1 MLSRFTLVARLTILY
16 ALISV
21 VILFGLGMLVVRVTY
36 EHFVDLDL
44 AYLQGKASLIQNGL
58 AAVSDPQARR
68 EILTQQMNS
77 HEGLYVAIDHS
88 EQKIHHGEG
97 KEAAGSDNTGNSNS
111 NHSGNSNHSAS
122 GHGTELDFS
131 SLKQATV
138 LPGQT
143 HDWSSGSLALR
154 GIRVPLA
161 SGEQLLL
168 ALDTHHHTHFMTQL
182 RLTLVGYLLLATLM
196 SGVLGWLVARR
207 GLAPLHV
214 MHERARK
221 IDAHQLDVR
230 MPVAGI
236 PVELAELA
244 DGLNLMLE
252 RLERDFERLSE
263 FSSDLAHELRT
274 PITNLLT
281 QTQVTLTKHR
291 SAEEYREILASNAE
305 EFQRLAR
312 MVSDMLYLAKTEHG
326 LELPHRE
333 PISLEQEVQAL
344 FDFYEAVAEDA
355 GVLLSLAGEARIQ
368 GDRLMVRRA
377 LGNLLSNALRHA
389 YRHTT
394 IHISIEK
401 KNQAIEVTV
410 QNEGVPIEEA
420 VLPRLFDRFF
430 RTEKSRP
437 HPEHSGTGLGLAIT
451 KSIMTLH
458 GGSVRVTSNQKN
470 TSFTLVFEH
479 DYLRRAT
486 ITT

>member
-1 MLSRFTLVARLTILY
+1 MFRRFTLVARLTILY
-16 ALISV
+16 ALISAI
-21 VILFGLGMLVVRVTY
+21 ILFGLGLLVARATY
-36 EHFVDLDL
+36 EHFVDLDQT
-44 AYLQGKASLIQNGL
+44 YLQGKASLIQNGL
-58 AAVSDPQARR
+58 AAASNPQATR
-68 EILTQQMNS
+68 EILLQQMNS
-77 HEGLYVAIDHS
+77 HEGLYVAIDHDVDPATS
-88 EQKIHHGEG
+88 V
-97 KEAAGSDNTGNSNS
+97 
-111 NHSGNSNHSAS
+111 
-122 GHGTELDFS
+122 DFS
-131 SLKQATV
+131 SLRQAT
-138 LPGQT
+138 LAPGQI
-143 HDWSSGSLALR
+143 HDWHSGSLSLR

-161 SGEQLLL
+161 AGGELLL
-168 ALDTHHHTHFMTQL
+168 ALDTHHHAHFMAQL
-182 RLTLVGYLLLATLM
+182 RLTLLGYLLLATVM

-214 MHERARK
+214 MHERAKK
-221 IDAHQLDVR
+221 IDAQQLDVR
-230 MPVAGI
+230 MPVSGI
-236 PVELAELA
+236 PIELAEFA
-244 DGLNLMLE
+244 QGLNMMLD

-291 SAEEYREILASNAE
+291 SVEEYRDILASNAE

-333 PISLEQEVQAL
+333 SIALEQEVQAL

-355 GVLLSLAGEARIQ
+355 DVRLSQKGEAVIV

-389 YRHTT
+389 FRQTS
-394 IHISIEK
+394 IHVLIEVK
-401 KNQAIEVTV
+401 GKTVEVTV
-410 QNEGVPIEEA
+410 QNEGVPIDAA

-451 KSIMTLH
+451 KSIMTVH
-458 GGSVRVTSNQKN
+458 GGEVRVVSDKKN
-470 TSFTLVFEH
+470 TSFTLVFQN